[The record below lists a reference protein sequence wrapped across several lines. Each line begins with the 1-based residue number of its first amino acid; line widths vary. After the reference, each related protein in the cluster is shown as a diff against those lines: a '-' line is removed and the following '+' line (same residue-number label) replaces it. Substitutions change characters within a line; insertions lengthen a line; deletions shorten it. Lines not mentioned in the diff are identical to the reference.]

1 MKKTEL
7 MQLITEILE
16 EENSTD
22 RSLRNFVN
30 NEISANLKNNTP
42 LRKLLT
48 DIIFGEEAGKINWYR
63 MRKII
68 TKNYPELTMSI

>member
-22 RSLRNFVN
+22 RQLRNFVN
-30 NEISANLKNNTP
+30 DEISANLKNNTP
-42 LRKLLT
+42 FRKLLI

-68 TKNYPELTMSI
+68 TRNYPELTMSI